1 MTAQATRF
9 SDQARARAK
18 TLLGSSMEFRDMNP
32 SEQMALYRQ
41 TVNDLSQ
48 ELAAAAQP
56 ESIAMLGPVPPAS
69 RLIDDKR
76 HLNQRIDQLGDIAS
90 DFVEA
95 VDFPAFV
102 SDLLTGVF
110 DANLAVTVKQME
122 AYANLLK
129 QATASLSKFVNA
141 IDNTSAFGYLADNQ
155 GDDFS
160 IDFEDDEE
168 SGGNGSQRA
177 VLTDKEGNVL
187 ARDREDI
194 GDNELKAKIMDA
206 KIAMAREQRA
216 LLREILL
223 MGVTRLVVQKG
234 NVKAGVLFDFKAT
247 EKIAKQDKAA
257 VKDATS
263 TGSSVSA
270 SGGLLG
276 TIFGGPRGGS
286 TFSHQQSQISVSSAK
301 SVADTSLAA
310 KLTGSVDITFMSD
323 YFKLDNFAAMYGP
336 IAREGVAG
344 PAPAPAAG
352 APPAP
357 APALPVPAPV
367 PAAPPVGR

>member
-1 MTAQATRF
+1 MTALATSF
-9 SDQARARAK
+9 SDEARARARN
-18 TLLGSSMEFRDMNP
+18 LLGSSTEFREMEP
-32 SEQMALYRQ
+32 SEQMALYRR
-41 TVNDLSQ
+41 TVNDIAQ
-48 ELAAAAQP
+48 ELAAGARPP
-56 ESIAMLGPVPPAS
+56 EAVAMLGPLQPAS
-69 RLIDDKR
+69 RMIDDQR
-76 HLNQRIDQLGDIAS
+76 HLNQRIDQLGDIAA

-102 SDLLTGVF
+102 SDLLGGVF

-122 AYANLLK
+122 AFANLLK
-129 QATASLSKFVNA
+129 QATASLAKFVNA

-160 IDFEDDEE
+160 MDFEDDEE
-168 SGGNGSQRA
+168 SGGQRA

-234 NVKAGVLFDFKAT
+234 NVKAGVIFDFKAT

-257 VKDATS
+257 AKDARS
-263 TGSSVSA
+263 SGHSVSA

-276 TIFGGPRGGS
+276 SIFGGPRAGS

-301 SVADTSLAA
+301 SVADTALAA
-310 KLTGSVDITFMSD
+310 KLTGSVDITFFSD
-323 YFKLDNFAAMYGP
+323 FFKLDNFAAMYGP
-336 IAREGVAG
+336 IAREGA
-344 PAPAPAAG
+344 APPTQAPAA
-352 APPAP
+352 APPPAAAP
-357 APALPVPAPV
+357 SLPAPAPV
-367 PAAPPVGR
+367 PAAAPVGR